1 MPIKAHIQPISFI
14 TPPELKAEY
23 ANLVRISH
31 SPAEVVL
38 EFAPILTGDAN
49 PAVVAKLVMTPLGV
63 KMLQHVL
70 GDSLTRYE
78 RTFGEIKLPGP
89 APWRINSSGCLQR
102 WTHLRKDRKPDG

>member
-1 MPIKAHIQPISFI
+1 MPIKAHIQPINFI

-38 EFAPILTGDAN
+38 EFARILPGDVN
-49 PAVVAKLVMTPLGV
+49 PVVVAKLIMTPLGV

-70 GDSLTRYE
+70 GDNLTRYE
-78 RTFGEIKLPGP
+78 GTFGEIKLPGP
-89 APWRINSSGCLQR
+89 GTLAD
-102 WTHLRKDRKPDG
+102 HLFRPPSTPDPPEEKPGT